1 MEQLTWSPLLLETG
15 IATESNQNRTQEIAA
30 DSSEAKTTAASP
42 FANQSFLL
50 MMVLFLLVLYFFMI
64 RPQSKKQKETQRML
78 ASLEKGDRVV
88 TSSGIFGIVDTVKE
102 TSFILKL
109 NDNVKVEFAKYA
121 VTQVLEKKN
130 PAPQPEPRKSIFS
143 GLRKKKAETGADSG
157 KSAAVDRDIE
167 K

>member
-1 MEQLTWSPLLLETG
+1 MEQLTWSPLLLESD
-15 IATESNQNRTQEIAA
+15 IIHEPNANRTQEVPA
-30 DSSEAKTTAASP
+30 DGGTQTTAASP
-42 FANQSFLL
+42 FANQSFLF
-50 MMVLFLLVLYFFMI
+50 MMVIFLLVLYFFMI

-78 ASLEKGDRVV
+78 ASLEKGDRVM
-88 TSSGIFGIVDTVKE
+88 TSSGIFGTIDTVKE

-130 PAPQPEPRKSIFS
+130 PVPQPETKKSIFS
-143 GLRKKKAETGADSG
+143 GFRKKKTETEASAEKTASG
-157 KSAAVDRDIE
+157 DQDIQ

>member
-15 IATESNQNRTQEIAA
+15 IVKESNQNRPQEIPA
-30 DSSEAKTTAASP
+30 DNSGAQTTAASP

-78 ASLEKGDRVV
+78 ASLEKGDRVM
-88 TSSGIFGIVDTVKE
+88 TSSGIFGVVDTVKE

-143 GLRKKKAETGADSG
+143 GFRKKKAETEVQTEKSG
-157 KSAAVDRDIE
+157 TVSRDIE